1 MKPGLFCCAQFCAH
15 RALLYGCGLRLFFRF
30 CSSILGLVVDLKFR
44 ESIFQALWGR
54 IYVALRDQDA
64 RVTSNLLNREGIS
77 PRFTKA
83 CQESMPQ
90 IIESEMR
97 NIFQIRD
104 RSTGCES
111 IVE

>member
-1 MKPGLFCCAQFCAH
+1 MTGSHEVRGSNPLRSICAH
-15 RALLYGCGLRLFFRF
+15 RALLYGCGLRRFFRF

-54 IYVALRDQDA
+54 MHVALSDQDA

-104 RSTGCES
+104 RST
-111 IVE
+111 VL